1 MSALFDISDPSTLA
15 VIYEPKGSDEKTE
28 GKMFTVQGAE
38 LTEVFPEDFTIIY
51 GSYYLAEGYLIDGD
65 FDAHKI
71 TSDDSQTSDDEE
83 EGEGE
88 GDDEQAAEDG
98 GSDEAGND
106 DGAGQAERRRK
117 CCGQQ
122 RRRMIAYL
130 KRG

>member
-38 LTEVFPEDFTIIY
+38 LTEVFPEDFTINY
-51 GSYYLAEGYLIDGD
+51 GSYFVAEGYLVDGD

-71 TSDDSQTSDDEE
+71 ISEDDQSSDDEE
-83 EGEGE
+83 AEAE
-88 GDDEQAAEDG
+88 GDGEQTEEDG

-106 DGAGQAERRRK
+106 EGEGQADNAADE
-117 CCGQQ
+117 GE
-122 RRRMIAYL
+122 AAEDNNAE
-130 KRG
+130 